1 MPALGHFDHLDHLD
15 RLADR
20 LPELLA
26 ANDVPG
32 AGLAVLAGD
41 EIIEH
46 AAGVLNTDTG
56 VAATTD
62 SIFQIG
68 SITKVWTAT
77 LAMQL
82 VDEGRLDLDAP
93 VREYLPGFRLR
104 DDTAARTVTVR
115 QLATHTGG
123 FDGDVVA
130 PAEWGDQ
137 ALGAFVDALG
147 DVGQIFPP
155 GLMFSY
161 SNLGYVV
168 LGRLVEVLRG
178 LPYDQCLRERLLAPL
193 GIKHAAPTPWE
204 AVMRRAAV
212 GHVAGRPAPY
222 YAPGR
227 IEAPAGSV
235 LAMRARDL
243 LTFVRMH
250 LRDGLAG
257 DGTRVLSQA
266 GARLMRSPQVEQP
279 DLGFTGNTRGLGWAL
294 YGWPGGP
301 VIGHDGGTLG
311 QNAYL
316 RVVPERGIAVALLTN
331 GGHPARVYEEVVGGV
346 LAGLAEVTP
355 PPRPSPAA
363 DPRVRDAWR
372 YTGVYANHLAET
384 TVEQDASGRLWMT
397 IKPIG
402 AATALLGAPEP
413 VELLAFRGDTLLT
426 AGEHTAVAF
435 LGDDGQGRAQYGH
448 AGRAVRRVA

>member
-1 MPALGHFDHLDHLD
+1 MSALDSLAD

-20 LPELLA
+20 LPGLLA
-26 ANDVPG
+26 AGGVPG
-32 AGLAVLAGD
+32 AGLAVLVGD
-41 EIIEH
+41 EIVEH
-46 AAGVLNTDTG
+46 AAGVLNTTTG

-68 SITKVWTAT
+68 SITKIWTAT

-104 DDTAARTVTVR
+104 DESAARTVTAR
-115 QLATHTGG
+115 HLAAHTAG
-123 FDGDVVA
+123 FDGDVV
-130 PAEWGDQ
+130 PPVEWGDQ
-137 ALGAFVDALG
+137 ALAAFVDGLG
-147 DVGQIFPP
+147 GVGQIFPP

-161 SNLGYVV
+161 NNLGYVV

-178 LPYDQCLRERLLAPL
+178 RPYDQCLREHLLAPL
-193 GIKHAAPTPWE
+193 GITHAAPTPWE
-204 AVMRRAAV
+204 AVMRRTAV
-212 GHVAGRPAPY
+212 GHIGGEPAPH

-227 IEAPAGSV
+227 LEAPAGSV

-250 LRDGLAG
+250 LRDGLAD
-257 DGTRVLSQA
+257 DGTRVLSRA
-266 GARLMRSPQVEQP
+266 GTRLMRSVQVEQP
-279 DLGFTGNTRGLGWAL
+279 DLGCPGDARGLGWAL
-294 YGWPGGP
+294 YGRP
-301 VIGHDGGTLG
+301 GGTLIGHNGGTVG

-331 GGHPARVYEEVVGGV
+331 GGDPAHVYEEVVGGV
-346 LAGLAEVTP
+346 LAELAGIIP
-355 PPRPSPAA
+355 PPRPAPAA
-363 DPRVRDAWR
+363 DPRVVDAWR
-372 YTGVYANHLAET
+372 YVGVYANDVAET

-402 AATALLGAPEP
+402 AGSVLLGAPEP
-413 VELLAFRGDTLLT
+413 VELLAYRGDTLLT

-435 LGDDGQGRAQYGH
+435 LGDDGQGRALYGH